1 MTVLYVQYSFNQ
13 TFKSM
18 PTSLPRISAKQRLI
32 DVASEIVATRGVQ
45 ELTLEGVAAA
55 AGVTKGGLIYH
66 FKTKDDLL
74 AAVVQALI
82 EQWEQRSRA
91 KATQAGNTSG
101 DMLRA
106 MIDDTF
112 DLPSAEQLL
121 ISNLLAAASSYPHLL
136 GPVRDLYGRLYSE
149 FSKSGRQTGTALVI
163 AAALDG
169 VSMLELLDFH
179 RFNEAQRKALR
190 QALHALAKEIP

>member
-1 MTVLYVQYSFNQ
+1 
-13 TFKSM
+13 M
-18 PTSLPRISAKQRLI
+18 PNSLTRISAKQRLI

-55 AGVTKGGLIYH
+55 AGVTKGGLI
-66 FKTKDDLL
+66 KTKDDLL

-112 DLPSAEQLL
+112 DMPSAEQLL

-149 FSKSGRQTGTALVI
+149 FSKSGPKTGTALVI

-179 RFNEAQRKALR
+179 RFDEAQRKALR
-190 QALHALAKEIP
+190 QALRALAKEIP

>member
-1 MTVLYVQYSFNQ
+1 MSHSSQRS
-13 TFKSM
+13 
-18 PTSLPRISAKQRLI
+18 SAKQRLI
-32 DVASEIVATRGVQ
+32 DVASGIVAAQGVQ
-45 ELTLEGVAAA
+45 ELTIEGVAAA

-66 FKTKDDLL
+66 FKTKDELL

-82 EQWEQRSRA
+82 EEWEQRSRA
-91 KATQAGNTSG
+91 KATQAGNTAG

-112 DLPSAEQLL
+112 DMPPEEKQL

-136 GPVRDLYGRLYSE
+136 GPVRDLYGRLYSD
-149 FSKSGRQTGTALVI
+149 FSQAGPQSGQALVI

-169 VSMLELLDFH
+169 ISMLELLDFH
-179 RFNEAQRKALR
+179 QFTDPEREALR
-190 QALHALAKEIP
+190 HALHAMAKKIS

>member
-1 MTVLYVQYSFNQ
+1 
-13 TFKSM
+13 M
-18 PTSLPRISAKQRLI
+18 PNSLTRISAKQRLI

-66 FKTKDDLL
+66 FMTKDDLL

-112 DLPSAEQLL
+112 DMPSAEQLL

-149 FSKSGRQTGTALVI
+149 FSKSGPKTGTALVI

-179 RFNEAQRKALR
+179 RFDEAQRKALR
-190 QALHALAKEIP
+190 QALRALAKEIP

>member
-1 MTVLYVQYSFNQ
+1 MSI
-13 TFKSM
+13 
-18 PTSLPRISAKQRLI
+18 SLPRISAKQRLI
-32 DVASEIVATRGVQ
+32 DVASEIVSTRGVQ
-45 ELTLEGVAAA
+45 ELTLEGAAAA

-74 AAVVQALI
+74 AAVVQSLI
-82 EQWEQRSRA
+82 EHWEQRSRV
-91 KATQAGNTSG
+91 KATQASNTSG

-112 DLPSAEQLL
+112 DMEPAEKQL

-136 GPVRDLYGRLYSE
+136 GPVRDLYGRLYTD
-149 FSKSGRQTGTALVI
+149 FAKSKPHPGTALVI

-179 RFNEAQRKALR
+179 RFTEPQRKALR